1 MSYYQEVGIDRAA
14 AEWVLRCGGGI
25 TWTGGVEVEN
35 MSGTKY
41 FETRSLLHFKLRDYN
56 SLPVGKYRQLK
67 VAGIDGTDR

>member
-1 MSYYQEVGIDRAA
+1 MRLSISMMQTESRKELNLVDCLRLLIVSHYQEVGIDRAA

-41 FETRSLLHFKLRDYN
+41 FETKSLL
-56 SLPVGKYRQLK
+56 S
-67 VAGIDGTDR
+67 